1 MAEYSKKAQMQICF
15 LFQYS
20 LLRGVTYKL
29 VMKRKYVLEVTLPL
43 LNFTFIN
50 YFADADTEIID

>member
-1 MAEYSKKAQMQICF
+1 MAEYSGKCKCRYVS
-15 LFQYS
+15 LFQNS
-20 LLRGVTYKL
+20 LLRGVPYEL

-50 YFADADTEIID
+50 YFADADTEIFD